1 MNQIKKV
8 VEQIENQKLASYLQ
22 AACRAAL
29 EGGSIVKDLYN
40 KPHSITMKGEIDL
53 VTEADVASET
63 AIVASLEQDV
73 PGIEVMAEE
82 SAGTELIA
90 SSELTWVIDPLDGT
104 TNFAHGLPVFAVSI
118 ALLENSSPVVGAIYC
133 PMQDELFCGLKKN
146 GAWLNGKQI
155 QVTQTSMLIEALLA
169 TGFPYNIHDN
179 LETIISQVKAVLPKV
194 RDIRRAG
201 AAAVDL
207 AWLACGRLDGFWE
220 LELKP
225 WDTAAGWLL
234 VEEAGGKV
242 SDFSGNTFSCFG
254 RETLASNGALHT
266 ELVSMLVTE
275 DGDHSLS

>member
-1 MNQIKKV
+1 MNRINKV
-8 VEQIENQKLASYLQ
+8 VKQIENQELASYLL
-22 AACRAAL
+22 AGCRAAL
-29 EGGSIVKDLYN
+29 AGGSIVKDLYN

-73 PGIEVMAEE
+73 QGVEVMAEE
-82 SAGTELIA
+82 SAGKDLVEPEGL
-90 SSELTWVIDPLDGT
+90 SWVIDPLDGT

-118 ALLENSSPVVGAIYC
+118 ALLENGTPIIGAIYC
-133 PMQDELFCGLKKN
+133 PMQDELFCAIKGC
-146 GAWLNGKQI
+146 GSWLNGEPIRVTKTASLI
-155 QVTQTSMLIEALLA
+155 QALLA

-179 LETIISQVKAVLPKV
+179 LETILRQIKAVLPRV

-234 VEEAGGKV
+234 VEEAGGRL
-242 SDFSGNTFSCFG
+242 SDFSGSKYSCFG
-254 RETLASNGALHT
+254 RETVASNGILHS
-266 ELVSMLVTE
+266 ELLK
-275 DGDHSLS
+275 LI